1 MQVVQRVPPVLRR
14 MVDQVVGDHALR
26 VAVLAS
32 TLASCTGTDAADA
45 ALAGFLHDVGKASIP
60 RFLLEKPGP
69 LTPEERSVMC
79 GHVSEG
85 VRLILAFWSDVPAVV
100 VAGVAGHHE
109 RLCGTGYPLGVR
121 HLGDVAAVVAVAD
134 VYDALTMD
142 RVYRPALG
150 PREAL
155 AQLEREHLPPGP
167 VAALGAHLGFGTLP
181 VDVSDA

>member
-1 MQVVQRVPPVLRR
+1 MFRPPWS
-14 MVDQVVGDHALR
+14 
-26 VAVLAS
+26 LAWLGITS
-32 TLASCTGTDAADA
+32 ACAA
-45 ALAGFLHDVGKASIP
+45 
-60 RFLLEKPGP
+60 
-69 LTPEERSVMC
+69 
-79 GHVSEG
+79 
-85 VRLILAFWSDVPAVV
+85 
-100 VAGVAGHHE
+100 
-109 RLCGTGYPLGVR
+109 LGVR

-181 VDVSDA
+181 VDVPDA